1 MGRGWLAKFLFSGCE
16 TVKKAAFII
25 LFVICLLNITGCNRK
40 EEIVIGLNYEGSGM
54 LAPYGKALLWG
65 AQLAVEEINA
75 SGGVDGRQ
83 VRLVKADNRSIGAE
97 SAAAVL
103 YLSSV
108 KDADVIIGPA
118 TSTLAK
124 AALSAGADV
133 LIISPSATADE
144 LTANTAPLVV
154 SDRSLT
160 FRSQRVDDC
169 AKVCLPFISHRERS
183 ASLPSATAD
192 ELTANTAPLVVS
204 DRSLTFRSQRVD
216 DCAKVCLPFI
226 SHRKRSASLPSAT
239 ADELTANTAPL
250 VVSDAV
256 AASLLR
262 SNTSFAEGNIVSN
275 EVRTSFFCATTPVG
289 ASEPPLCK
297 GRWIAEQDGGIAN
310 PSQST
315 AFLRICFSDSVQ
327 GSAMGRYA
335 TERGFQKTAIIVDMS
350 SDYSV
355 GCAAAFRSSFSGE
368 VVFEGR
374 FLSGE
379 TDFSALVTELSKT
392 DFDCVYF
399 PAYYTE
405 AGLFIRQ
412 AREQGITKTFL
423 GGDAMDS
430 PYLTDVIGKREY
442 LHDIIYTDHF
452 SQDDER
458 YKEFARRFFDRYGEA
473 PPAYSALAYD
483 SVMLYCE
490 NIQSVEN
497 DIFNTESFQGVTGE
511 ITIKENGDCEKEP
524 VFVSLL
530 E

>member
-103 YLSSV
+103 YLSSI

-160 FRSQRVDDC
+160 FRSQPVDDC
-169 AKVCLPFISHRERS
+169 AKVCLPFISHRE
-183 ASLPSATAD
+183 
-192 ELTANTAPLVVS
+192 
-204 DRSLTFRSQRVD
+204 
-216 DCAKVCLPFI
+216 
-226 SHRKRSASLPSAT
+226 RSASLPSAT

-275 EVRTSFFCATTPVG
+275 EGRTSFFCATTPAG

-297 GRWIAEQDGGIAN
+297 GRWIAEQDGGIV
-310 PSQST
+310 ST
-315 AFLRICFSDSVQ
+315 LQNENTVSSNERTSFLRICFSDSVQ

-392 DFDCVYF
+392 DFDCVYL

-524 VFVSLL
+524 VFVSLF

>member
-1 MGRGWLAKFLFSGCE
+1 M
-16 TVKKAAFII
+16 KKALIVI
-25 LFVICLLNITGCNRK
+25 LIVICSLNITGCNR
-40 EEIVIGLNYEGSGM
+40 EDEIVIGLNYEGSGM

-75 SGGVDGRQ
+75 SGGVGGRQ
-83 VRLVKADNRSIGAE
+83 VRLERADNRSIGAE

-103 YLSSV
+103 YLKSV

-124 AALSAGADV
+124 AALSAGADI

-144 LTANTAPLVV
+144 LTAN
-154 SDRSLT
+154 
-160 FRSQRVDDC
+160 
-169 AKVCLPFISHRERS
+169 I
-183 ASLPSATAD
+183 
-192 ELTANTAPLVVS
+192 
-204 DRSLTFRSQRVD
+204 
-216 DCAKVCLPFI
+216 
-226 SHRKRSASLPSAT
+226 
-239 ADELTANTAPL
+239 
-250 VVSDAV
+250 
-256 AASLLR
+256 
-262 SNTSFAEGNIVSN
+262 
-275 EVRTSFFCATTPVG
+275 VG
-289 ASEPPLCK
+289 ASEPSLCK
-297 GRWIAEQDGGIAN
+297 GRWIAEQDGGIVDN
-310 PSQST
+310 SQGT
-315 AFLRICFSDSVQ
+315 ALFLRICFSDSVQ
-327 GSAMGRYA
+327 GSAMGEYA
-335 TERGFQKTAIIVDMS
+335 NSRGFLKTAIIVDMS

-355 GCAAAFRSSFSGE
+355 GCAAAFRKSFSGE

-392 DFDCVYF
+392 DFDCVYL

-412 AREQGITKTFL
+412 SREQGITKTFL

-430 PYLTDVIGKREY
+430 PYLADVIGKKEY

-452 SQDDER
+452 SQDDKR
-458 YKEFARRFFDRYGEA
+458 YKEFAQKFFDRYGEN

-483 SVMLYCE
+483 SVMLYCK
-490 NIQSVEN
+490 NIQSVETS
-497 DIFNTESFQGVTGE
+497 IFNTESFQGVTGE

-530 E
+530 D

>member
-1 MGRGWLAKFLFSGCE
+1 M
-16 TVKKAAFII
+16 KKVLLII
-25 LFVICLLNITGCNRK
+25 LTVICLLNITGCNRK
-40 EEIVIGLNYEGSGM
+40 DEIIIGLNYEGSGM

-65 AQLAVEEINA
+65 ARLAVEEINA

-133 LIISPSATADE
+133 LIISPSATADS
-144 LTANTAPLVV
+144 LTRSGASLDLQGQHRFSQSENVV
-154 SDRSLT
+154 S
-160 FRSQRVDDC
+160 
-169 AKVCLPFISHRERS
+169 
-183 ASLPSATAD
+183 
-192 ELTANTAPLVVS
+192 
-204 DRSLTFRSQRVD
+204 
-216 DCAKVCLPFI
+216 
-226 SHRKRSASLPSAT
+226 
-239 ADELTANTAPL
+239 
-250 VVSDAV
+250 
-256 AASLLR
+256 
-262 SNTSFAEGNIVSN
+262 SNA
-275 EVRTSFFCATTPVG
+275 RTSFFR
-289 ASEPPLCK
+289 L
-297 GRWIAEQDGGIAN
+297 
-310 PSQST
+310 
-315 AFLRICFSDSVQ
+315 CFSDSVQ
-327 GSAMGRYA
+327 GSSMGEYA
-335 TERGFQKTAIIVDMS
+335 NSRGFEKAAVIVDMS

-355 GCAAAFRSSFSGE
+355 GCASAFRSSFLGE

-392 DFDCVYF
+392 EFDCVYL

-412 AREQGITKTFL
+412 SREQGIDKTFL
-423 GGDAMDS
+423 GADAMDS
-430 PYLTDVIGKREY
+430 PYLTDVIGKKEY

-458 YKEFARRFFDRYGEA
+458 YKDFARRFFDRYGEA

-497 DIFNTESFQGVTGE
+497 DIFNTESFKGVTGE

-530 E
+530 D

>member
-1 MGRGWLAKFLFSGCE
+1 M
-16 TVKKAAFII
+16 KKALIVI
-25 LFVICLLNITGCNRK
+25 LIVICLLNITSCNR
-40 EEIVIGLNYEGSGM
+40 EDEIVIGLNYEGSGM

-75 SGGVDGRQ
+75 SGGVGGRQ
-83 VRLVKADNRSIGAE
+83 VRLERADNRSIGAE

-103 YLSSV
+103 YLKSV

-124 AALSAGADV
+124 AALSAGADI

-160 FRSQRVDDC
+160 FRSQPVDDC
-169 AKVCLPFISHRERS
+169 AKECLPFISHRERS

-204 DRSLTFRSQRVD
+204 DRSLTFRLQPVD

-226 SHRKRSASLPSAT
+226 SHRERSASLPSAT
-239 ADELTANTAPL
+239 ADELTAN
-250 VVSDAV
+250 
-256 AASLLR
+256 
-262 SNTSFAEGNIVSN
+262 I
-275 EVRTSFFCATTPVG
+275 VG
-289 ASEPPLCK
+289 ASEPLLCK
-297 GRWIAEQDGGIAN
+297 GRWIAQQDGGIVDN
-310 PSQST
+310 SQGT
-315 AFLRICFSDSVQ
+315 ALFLRICFSDSVQ
-327 GSAMGRYA
+327 GSAMGEYA
-335 TERGFQKTAIIVDMS
+335 NSRGFLKTAIIVDMS

-355 GCAAAFRSSFSGE
+355 GCAAAFRKSFSGE

-392 DFDCVYF
+392 DFDCVYL

-412 AREQGITKTFL
+412 SREQGITKTFL

-430 PYLTDVIGKREY
+430 PYLADVIGKKEY

-452 SQDDER
+452 SQDDKR
-458 YKEFARRFFDRYGEA
+458 YKEFAQKFFDRYGEN

-483 SVMLYCE
+483 SVMLYCK
-490 NIQSVEN
+490 NIQSVETS
-497 DIFNTESFQGVTGE
+497 IFNTESFQGVTGE

-530 E
+530 D

>member
-25 LFVICLLNITGCNRK
+25 LCVICLLNITGCNRK
-40 EEIVIGLNYEGSGM
+40 DEIVIGLNYEGSGM

-75 SGGVDGRQ
+75 SGGIDGRQ

-124 AALSAGADV
+124 AALSAGADI
-133 LIISPSATADE
+133 LIISPSATSDE

-160 FRSQRVDDC
+160 FRSQPVDDC

-183 ASLPSATAD
+183 ASSPSATAD
-192 ELTANTAPLVVS
+192 ELTANTARESESPLY
-204 DRSLTFRSQRVD
+204 
-216 DCAKVCLPFI
+216 
-226 SHRKRSASLPSAT
+226 
-239 ADELTANTAPL
+239 
-250 VVSDAV
+250 
-256 AASLLR
+256 
-262 SNTSFAEGNIVSN
+262 
-275 EVRTSFFCATTPVG
+275 
-289 ASEPPLCK
+289 K

-355 GCAAAFRSSFSGE
+355 GCAAAFGSSFSGE

-379 TDFSALVTELSKT
+379 TDFSAIVTELSKT
-392 DFDCVYF
+392 DFDCVYI

-430 PYLTDVIGKREY
+430 PYLADVIGKREY

-458 YKEFARRFFDRYGEA
+458 YKDFARRFFERYGEA